1 MWSVGCIIGELLGR
15 KPLFK
20 GRDHL
25 TQLTAITQVL
35 GTPPKDLIIRI
46 ASLYAWDYF
55 AASIQYPKTPFS
67 ELYPTANSGSI
78 DLIEKLL
85 QFDPDVR
92 PSAEECISHPYLKF
106 VRSPDDEPVSSE
118 YFDFSFEK
126 LSSQELE
133 MALREEVKSFR
144 REVRNEP
151 YNGVSAGPRK
161 LRHGGQHSSNSYGHT
176 QSHNQHH
183 GRSQLAKYA

>member
-1 MWSVGCIIGELLGR
+1 MWSVGCIVAELLGR

-55 AASIQYPKTPFS
+55 AASVQYPKTPFA
-67 ELYPTANSGSI
+67 ELYPAANLGAI

-85 QFDPDVR
+85 QFDPQAR
-92 PSAEECISHPYLKF
+92 PTATECIEHDYLKF
-106 VRSPDDEPVSSE
+106 VRSPEDEPSSDE
-118 YFDFSFEK
+118 YFDFSFER
-126 LSSQELE
+126 LNSYELE
-133 MALREEVKSFR
+133 AALREEVKSFR
-144 REVRNEP
+144 REVRNEE
-151 YNGVSAGPRK
+151 GPRN
-161 LRHGGQHSSNSYGHT
+161 GQRLGDGPMNRY
-176 QSHNQHH
+176 
-183 GRSQLAKYA
+183 RYAV

>member
-1 MWSVGCIIGELLGR
+1 MWSVGCIVAELLGR

-35 GTPPKDLIIRI
+35 GTPTKELIVRI

-55 AASIQYPKTPFS
+55 AASVQYPKTPFA
-67 ELYPTANSGSI
+67 ELYPAANPGA
-78 DLIEKLL
+78 IELVERLL
-85 QFDPDVR
+85 QFDPQAR
-92 PSAEECISHPYLKF
+92 PSAEECIEQQYFKF
-106 VRSPDDEPVSSE
+106 VRSPEDEPASDE

-126 LSSQELE
+126 LGSLELE
-133 MALREEVKSFR
+133 AALREEVDSFR

-151 YNGVSAGPRK
+151 VVYKRETRLGEKPMNRYRYVV
-161 LRHGGQHSSNSYGHT
+161 
-176 QSHNQHH
+176 
-183 GRSQLAKYA
+183 